1 VKKAGTRTSAKAGA
15 KAAPAKGA
23 KPRAAKSGAP
33 AHAKSAASPAKAGAK
48 SSSRSWGGRFDAAP
62 DRSTQAF
69 TASIGFDQRLYKYD
83 IRGSLAHATMLA
95 SKGLL
100 TSAERG
106 AIAKGLAEIEKEID
120 AGQFKFDVAD
130 EDIHMAVER
139 RLIEKTGAAGAKLH
153 TARSRN
159 DQVATD
165 VRLWVKDAIDRV
177 SASIDNLQRAL
188 LEVCLAHPK
197 AVLPGYTHMQR
208 AQPVLLAHH
217 LLAYYEMLQRDR
229 DRLCDAHARVDIL
242 PLGAGAIAGTTLP
255 IDRARTAKELGF
267 GKVAENS
274 IDAVAARDFVLE
286 PMADLA
292 ILFTHVSR
300 LANEIVL
307 WATSEYG
314 FVKLHDAYSTGSSMM
329 PQKKN
334 PDIAELVRGK
344 SGRVFGNLVAVLTA
358 VKGLPLAYNSDLQED
373 KEPLFDSFDTAV
385 PSLDVLAALLRSLT
399 FNEDA
404 MRRAASD
411 SFLLATDLAEILVAR
426 GVPFRQAHE
435 VVGKIVRHCL
445 DCGSELTSL
454 DATALEKFSPALGA
468 AADRKA
474 GATVASLL
482 TLDQAV
488 ARRTSYGGTAGSL
501 VSKRVAVLAKRHG
514 LAAPKSR
521 AVAAASTKARGAV
534 APKRKKN

>member
-1 VKKAGTRTSAKAGA
+1 VTKAKGKGGGIVEAHGGHSALA
-15 KAAPAKGA
+15 KPHRHHAAPA
-23 KPRAAKSGAP
+23 AP
-33 AHAKSAASPAKAGAK
+33 APTKAAGKKPAG
-48 SSSRSWGGRFDAAP
+48 SNRSWGGRFDARP
-62 DRSTQAF
+62 DRATQAF
-69 TASIGFDQRLYKYD
+69 TASIGFDRRLYSYD
-83 IRGSLAHATMLA
+83 IRGSIAHATMLA
-95 SKGLL
+95 SVGILTNAERSAIVKGLG
-100 TSAERG
+100 E
-106 AIAKGLAEIEKEID
+106 IEAEIESGK
-120 AGQFKFDVAD
+120 FTFDVAD
-130 EDIHMAVER
+130 EDVHMAIER

-165 VRLWVKDAIDRV
+165 VRLYVKDALEAVDGAID
-177 SASIDNLQRAL
+177 DLQRAI
-188 LEVCLAHPK
+188 LEVCLRHPK
-197 AVLPGYTHMQR
+197 AVMPGYTHMQR
-208 AQPVLLAHH
+208 AQPILLAHH
-217 LLAYYEMLQRDR
+217 LLAYYEMLSRDR
-229 DRLCDAHARVDIL
+229 DRLHDAHARVDIL

-255 IDRARTAKELGF
+255 IDRARTARELGF
-267 GKVAENS
+267 SRVAENS

-286 PMADLA
+286 PLADIA

-300 LANEIVL
+300 LAGEIVL

-344 SGRVFGNLVAVLTA
+344 SGRVFGNLVALLTT

-373 KEPLFDSFDTAV
+373 KEPLFDSVDQAV
-385 PSLDVLAALLRSLT
+385 PCLTVLAAMLRSLR
-399 FNEDA
+399 FDEAA

-426 GVPFRQAHE
+426 GVPFRDAHE

-445 DCGSELTSL
+445 DKGVELTSL
-454 DATALEKFSPALGA
+454 TSTEFERFSPALGA

-488 ARRTSYGGTAGSL
+488 ARRTSQGGTSGSL
-501 VSKRVAVLAKRHG
+501 VTRRVKALAKRHG
-514 LAAPKSR
+514 VTLVTSR
-521 AVAAASTKARGAV
+521 GIEAG
-534 APKRKKN
+534 